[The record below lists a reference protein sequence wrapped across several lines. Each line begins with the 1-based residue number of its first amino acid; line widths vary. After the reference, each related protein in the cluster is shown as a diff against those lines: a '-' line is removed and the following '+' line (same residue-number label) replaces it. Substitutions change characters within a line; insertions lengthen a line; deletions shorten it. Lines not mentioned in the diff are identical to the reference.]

1 MVSPDVCALANKAG
15 KVAAVSNLNR
25 PALITLSLYSMAL
38 ALSSLYKFTRDNN
51 AQAASL
57 DAYCTPRGWLM
68 SVAAF
73 SASAITAS
81 YTSFTVAL
89 ACKEGAA
96 VDVLIMTPGASAL
109 TEYGFA
115 NNRTRLKWAKA
126 LKK

>member
-1 MVSPDVCALANKAG
+1 MVSPEVWALANNEG

-57 DAYCTPRGWLM
+57 DAYCTPRDWFI

-89 ACKEGAA
+89 ACKEAAA
-96 VDVLIMTPGASAL
+96 VVVLIMTPGAPGF

-115 NNRTRLKWAKA
+115 NNRTKLKWAKA
-126 LKK
+126 LRK